1 MKSITGYLISML
13 IITFFISGYAAAETV
28 YVKGVMKITMRTG
41 PGRDHKIIAM
51 LKSGDSLEM
60 LDSEDGWSNV
70 KTSSGKEGWV
80 LTRFIT
86 NKIPVS
92 LLVNKLKQQNKDLS
106 ETLENLKK
114 QKMSLDEKA
123 KQSKTIEEAYY
134 RLKKESADFLTLEK
148 QYRKTVA
155 LFKKQQVRISFLEKQ
170 LSKSDIKWFLSGSG
184 VLLIGILLG
193 IGTGRKRKNSLL

>member
-51 LKSGDSLEM
+51 IKSGDSLEM
-60 LDSEDGWSNV
+60 LDSKNGWSHV
-70 KTSSGKEGWV
+70 KTFSGKEGWV

-86 NKIPVS
+86 DKVPVS
-92 LLVNKLKQQNKDLS
+92 LLVSKLKLQNQELS
-106 ETLENLKK
+106 ESLENVKK
-114 QKMSLDEKA
+114 KNMALDKKA

-134 RLKKESADFLTLEK
+134 RLKKESADFITLEK
-148 QYRKTVA
+148 QYRKTAA
-155 LFKKQQVRISFLEKQ
+155 LFKQQQVRISFLEKQ
-170 LSKSDIKWFLSGSG
+170 LRKSDIKWFLSGSG

-193 IGTGRKRKNSLL
+193 IGTGKKRKNSLL

>member
-51 LKSGDSLEM
+51 IKSGDSLEM
-60 LDSEDGWSNV
+60 LDSKNGWSNV
-70 KTSSGKEGWV
+70 KTFSGKVGWV

-86 NKIPVS
+86 DKVPVS
-92 LLVNKLKQQNKDLS
+92 LLVSQLKQQNKDLS
-106 ETLENLKK
+106 ETLENVKK
-114 QKMSLDEKA
+114 KNVALDEKA
-123 KQSKTIEEAYY
+123 KKSKTIEEAYY

-148 QYRKTVA
+148 QYRKTAA
-155 LFKKQQVRISFLEKQ
+155 LFKQQQVRISFLEKQ
-170 LSKSDIKWFLSGSG
+170 LRKSDIKWFLSGSG

>member
-1 MKSITGYLISML
+1 ML
-13 IITFFISGYAAAETV
+13 MIVFFISGYAAAETV

-51 LKSGDSLEM
+51 IKSGDSLEM
-60 LDSEDGWSNV
+60 LDSKDGWSNV
-70 KTSSGKEGWV
+70 KTFSGKVGWV

-86 NKIPVS
+86 DKVPVS
-92 LLVNKLKQQNKDLS
+92 LLVSKLKQQNKELS
-106 ETLENLKK
+106 ESLENVKK
-114 QKMSLDEKA
+114 TNLALDEKA

-148 QYRKTVA
+148 KYRKTAA

-170 LSKSDIKWFLSGSG
+170 LRKSDIKWFLSGSG

>member
-1 MKSITGYLISML
+1 MKPITGYLISML
-13 IITFFISGYAAAETV
+13 MIIFFISGYAAAETV

-51 LKSGDSLEM
+51 IKSGDSLEM
-60 LDSEDGWSNV
+60 LDSKDGWSNV
-70 KTSSGKEGWV
+70 KTFSGKVGWV

-86 NKIPVS
+86 DKVPVS
-92 LLVNKLKQQNKDLS
+92 LLVSKLKQQNKELS
-106 ETLENLKK
+106 ESLENVKK
-114 QKMSLDEKA
+114 TNLALDEKA
-123 KQSKTIEEAYY
+123 KQSKTIEVAYY

-148 QYRKTVA
+148 KYRKTAA

-170 LSKSDIKWFLSGSG
+170 LRKSDIKWFLSGSG